1 MRRNVRLRSRSSG
14 GPGPSRVAALLGAAL
29 VVGLLG
35 VACGS
40 GAGDAIRSS
49 LTNLPSVS
57 LPTPSRTLP
66 TTEAPT
72 TEPPTTEASTTEP
85 PTTEAPTTEP
95 PTTEPTTQPPT
106 TQPPTTQPPTTQP
119 PTTQPPTTEP
129 PTTEPPT
136 TESASP
142 VPSAT
147 AGTTEESNG
156 LGWLW
161 LLIFAVLLVLLLLL
175 AFRREPKGPTWQEQ
189 VLTIYSLSATY
200 RDALTMEIVAPSAQA
215 GPEAT
220 ARWNELDQQANE
232 LAARLH
238 ALEASPRNEA
248 AAAAVAQA
256 LAALTAVRSAART
269 YQAGRQ
275 TADAETLR
283 SRLNTFEQAVG
294 TLRTV

>member
-1 MRRNVRLRSRSSG
+1 MRRDVRHGRRPWG
-14 GPGPSRVAALLGAAL
+14 GAGFRRAAVLLGAAFVL
-29 VVGLLG
+29 ALLAA
-35 VACGS
+35 ACGS

-49 LTNLPSVS
+49 LTNLPGVSV
-57 LPTPSRTLP
+57 PTPSRTLP

-72 TEPPTTEASTTEP
+72 TEAPTTEAPTTEAPTTEAPTTEAPTTEP

-95 PTTEPTTQPPT
+95 PTTEA
-106 TQPPTTQPPTTQP
+106 
-119 PTTQPPTTEP
+119 PTTEA
-129 PTTEPPT
+129 PTTEAPT
-136 TESASP
+136 TEAPTESASP
-142 VPSAT
+142 VPT
-147 AGTTEESNG
+147 ETTGTTEESNG
-156 LGWLW
+156 LGWIW
-161 LLIFAVLLVLLLLL
+161 LIVFAVLLVLLLLL

-215 GPEAT
+215 APESA

-238 ALEASPRNEA
+238 GLEASPKNEA

-256 LAALTAVRSAART
+256 LAELTAVRSAART

-283 SRLNTFEQAVG
+283 SRLNSFEQAVA